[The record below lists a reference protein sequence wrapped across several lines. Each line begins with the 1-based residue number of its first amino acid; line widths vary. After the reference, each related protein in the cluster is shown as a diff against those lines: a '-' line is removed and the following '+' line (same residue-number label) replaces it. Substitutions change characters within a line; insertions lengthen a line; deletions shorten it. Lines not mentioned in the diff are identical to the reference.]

1 MKKLTIADK
10 TCMSITLE
18 PGWKW
23 SESVGPNMPSGPME
37 KCPGTHF
44 GIIMKG
50 ALKMT
55 HDDGTVVVAK
65 AGDAY
70 YCGPGHLAEVEG
82 DEQTVMVEFSQ
93 QLAQEYKEVTDPDAP
108 AAEGAEA

>member
-1 MKKLTIADK
+1 
-10 TCMSITLE
+10 
-18 PGWKW
+18 
-23 SESVGPNMPSGPME
+23 
-37 KCPGTHF
+37 
-44 GIIMKG
+44 
-50 ALKMT
+50 MT